1 VTGRFQVLCK
11 PGTLRGRIT
20 LANVAFLAAGLAM
33 AGVASLVAMYM
44 LLIGEIDDGLHAS
57 QNGLER
63 TSLTADGL
71 RKLCTMSGLVENSRE
86 SREAVRAFDQD
97 LFVILDQHGRAVD
110 ACLGDA
116 VPSNAERARLAAA
129 VTDPKTLGASGD
141 AATVSTGGDYYRV
154 AVARLDDGS
163 MVVKGVRLNGVR
175 RAVFHLL
182 LVEAVVGALLL
193 GLLAFGSLRAVRRRL
208 RPLEDMVETASAIAE
223 GDLSRRVPPARK
235 AGDEV
240 DALSVALNTM
250 LHQIEQALLTSED
263 AAGRL
268 RQFVADA
275 SHELRTPLATVRGY
289 LELYDKRMLDAA
301 DRDRALRRVSAEAER
316 MSRLVD
322 ELLSLARLDHRPAL
336 RLRPVDLRQ
345 LVRDGVADLRA
356 QQPQRPVLVEC
367 DAGEVVEVRGDE
379 AKLRQVIGNL
389 LGNVRIHTP
398 ADTPVTVEIRADAA
412 GSAVLRVT
420 DSGPGMREEDAARVF
435 DRFFRADPDRSRAT
449 GGTGLG
455 MSIVEAVVHAH
466 DGSVTVDTAPGKGLT
481 VRVVLPAQTGVPISD
496 KTHTLNAQPS

>member
-1 VTGRFQVLCK
+1 
-11 PGTLRGRIT
+11 
-20 LANVAFLAAGLAM
+20 
-33 AGVASLVAMYM
+33 
-44 LLIGEIDDGLHAS
+44 
-57 QNGLER
+57 
-63 TSLTADGL
+63 
-71 RKLCTMSGLVENSRE
+71 
-86 SREAVRAFDQD
+86 
-97 LFVILDQHGRAVD
+97 
-110 ACLGDA
+110 
-116 VPSNAERARLAAA
+116 
-129 VTDPKTLGASGD
+129 
-141 AATVSTGGDYYRV
+141 
-154 AVARLDDGS
+154 
-163 MVVKGVRLNGVR
+163 
-175 RAVFHLL
+175 
-182 LVEAVVGALLL
+182 
-193 GLLAFGSLRAVRRRL
+193 
-208 RPLEDMVETASAIAE
+208 MVETASAIAE

-240 DALSVALNTM
+240 GALSVALNTM

-435 DRFFRADPDRSRAT
+435 DRFFRADTDRSRAT